1 MHLRVC
7 LGGVC
12 VCVCCVRVCL
22 CVFVCLYV
30 YVSELELMVYR
41 GIQRYTKY
49 TLKRF
54 FEKWYALLLASL
66 ILEVLDSLSADRF
79 M

>member
-1 MHLRVC
+1 MYALACMFGWCVRMCVLCAGVSVC
-7 LGGVC
+7 VCMFVC
-12 VCVCCVRVCL
+12 VCVRAGID
-22 CVFVCLYV
+22 
-30 YVSELELMVYR
+30 

-49 TLKRF
+49 TLIRF
-54 FEKWYALLLASL
+54 FEKYYALLLASL